1 MLARFNVK
9 DPFGEPMNVILS
21 SMSSPDVLEPE
32 GFLVWATALGFGVS
46 CLGQGDDE
54 GFMYANLGAENP
66 HVQQGS
72 MSGNN
77 GVLRWNYGLPSVGT
91 CRETIEGGNHFRW
104 FIQNTG
110 RAGTAVFLASSYEE
124 GLDKAHTISPN
135 GYNNGRD
142 NIVDIATRKEGIEWE
157 GNKYSATVQWVEAGR
172 LLNATSDGINHPEV
186 APPNGT
192 AIDGRVAVLYVHT
205 ILRNHGNGHA
215 FALTTPMPLMAAMT
229 AAAVFACVVL

>member
-1 MLARFNVK
+1 MLQ
-9 DPFGEPMNVILS
+9 
-21 SMSSPDVLEPE
+21 PE

-54 GFMYANLGAENP
+54 GFMYANLGRENP
-66 HVQQGS
+66 YVRQGS

-104 FIQNTG
+104 FTQHT
-110 RAGTAVFLASSYEE
+110 RKAGTAIFLAASLEQ
-124 GLDKAHTISPN
+124 GLSKAHSVASN
-135 GYNNGRD
+135 GYNLGRD
-142 NIVDIATRKEGIEWE
+142 NVVELATQSGGIEWE
-157 GNKYSATVQWVEAGR
+157 GNRFNATVRWIEAGR
-172 LLNATSDGINHPEV
+172 LLNTTSHNINHPDV

-205 ILRNHGNGHA
+205 IQRNYGDER
-215 FALTTPMPLMAAMT
+215 
-229 AAAVFACVVL
+229 